1 MPPRLRMSKKCKN
14 SHIIIILVSFLH
26 FGVLPII
33 ISKFMCCKL
42 KKVENYSCRQS
53 HVYTARWE
61 INWPRWLMPERG
73 LQTSTTHKSVF
84 FDWKNRLTRL
94 YQLQRT
100 YYYKKTRLYQ
110 LYWTYDYNKLDYK
123 LLYNALGLKTEQK
136 LFAFNYYNGSFFI
149 CFI

>member
-1 MPPRLRMSKKCKN
+1 MCRDAILKGVPPSLKMSKKCKN

-26 FGVLPII
+26 LGVLPII

-42 KKVENYSCRQS
+42 KKVENNCCRQS

-100 YYYKKTRLYQ
+100 YYYKK
-110 LYWTYDYNKLDYK
+110 
-123 LLYNALGLKTEQK
+123 LGYTSYTEHMIIT
-136 LFAFNYYNGSFFI
+136 NSIISYYTTHLV
-149 CFI
+149 